1 MAETNNSNV
10 KQKKSLLKFFRESK
24 AEMKKVTW
32 PSKEQL
38 IHNTVV
44 ILVFIA
50 VVTIILSA
58 LDIGFSKLFQMLTNL
73 F

>member
-10 KQKKSLLKFFRESK
+10 KQKKSLLRFFRESK

-50 VVTIILSA
+50 VVTMVLSA
-58 LDIGFSKLFQMLTNL
+58 LDIGFSKLFQMLTSL

>member
-10 KQKKSLLKFFRESK
+10 KQKKSLLRFFRESK

-50 VVTIILSA
+50 VVTIVLSA
-58 LDIGFSKLFQMLTNL
+58 LDIGFSKLFQMLTSL

>member
-58 LDIGFSKLFQMLTNL
+58 LDIGFSKLFQMLTSL

>member
-1 MAETNNSNV
+1 MAENNSN
-10 KQKKSLLKFFRESK
+10 KKSLFKFFREAK

-38 IHNTVV
+38 IRNTVV

>member
-1 MAETNNSNV
+1 MAETNNANL

-58 LDIGFSKLFQMLTNL
+58 LDIGFSKLFQMLTSL